1 MDLSGL
7 FLSTHLDRFWYFVP
21 ECDISSNQSL
31 FQRSRKRPF
40 TQPMVSDRCNEWPH
54 SQRFLQASLPAFLLF
69 GFFPVCLMQRFFNS
83 LESSCR
89 SAVWYSLC
97 SALVSAAA
105 GQSNFLRK
113 YLLWLI
119 HMRGTLAILKKAAT
133 IELSKALRS
142 GWAGLSVAPRARAQE
157 AQVKEAALAAGD
169 RTDPVG

>member
-69 GFFPVCLMQRFFNS
+69 GFFPVCLMQRFFHS

-105 GQSNFLRK
+105 GQSK
-113 YLLWLI
+113 D
-119 HMRGTLAILKKAAT
+119 
-133 IELSKALRS
+133 LSPEVS
-142 GWAGLSVAPRARAQE
+142 SVADTHARHTGYIEKSCNDRAFE
-157 AQVKEAALAAGD
+157 VEGTEEWLGWVKRCSSGKG
-169 RTDPVG
+169 VGSTGQRRF